1 MEMTEGDGR
10 GSDLIRPRRPWFLI
24 AAALVLAVLVAVLWG
39 KWAESRTETQRLRA
53 ELKDVYAE
61 AEMLRSKSAQA
72 DQRVTLLEQQV
83 KTLRAEREDALSRL
97 AAVQAPKGKAA
108 AAKPAASKPPARN
121 GTTTCTAERSAVPQ
135 PALSRC
141 VTGRWYP
148 RPPGE
153 PACNTLGQRL

>member
-97 AAVQAPKGKAA
+97 AAVQAPKGRAA
-108 AAKPAASKPPARN
+108 TAKPAATKPSARN
-121 GTTTCTAERSAVPQ
+121 GTTTKR
-135 PALSRC
+135 R
-141 VTGRWYP
+141 
-148 RPPGE
+148 
-153 PACNTLGQRL
+153 

>member
-1 MEMTEGDGR
+1 MTEMDGR
-10 GSDLIRPRRPWFLI
+10 GSDLVRPRRPWFLI
-24 AAALVLAVLVAVLWG
+24 GAALALVVLVAVLWG

-97 AAVQAPKGKAA
+97 AAVQAPKGRAA
-108 AAKPAASKPPARN
+108 TAKPAATKPSARN
-121 GTTTCTAERSAVPQ
+121 GTTTKR
-135 PALSRC
+135 R
-141 VTGRWYP
+141 
-148 RPPGE
+148 
-153 PACNTLGQRL
+153 

>member
-1 MEMTEGDGR
+1 MEMTEVDGP

-97 AAVQAPKGKAA
+97 AAVQAPKGRAA
-108 AAKPAASKPPARN
+108 AAKPAATKPPARN
-121 GTTTCTAERSAVPQ
+121 GTTTKR
-135 PALSRC
+135 R
-141 VTGRWYP
+141 
-148 RPPGE
+148 
-153 PACNTLGQRL
+153 

>member
-53 ELKDVYAE
+53 ELTDVYAE
-61 AEMLRSKSAQA
+61 AEMLRSKSAHA

-108 AAKPAASKPPARN
+108 AKPAASKPPARN
-121 GTTTCTAERSAVPQ
+121 GTTTKR
-135 PALSRC
+135 R
-141 VTGRWYP
+141 
-148 RPPGE
+148 
-153 PACNTLGQRL
+153 

>member
-39 KWAESRTETQRLRA
+39 KWAESRTETQRLKA

-61 AEMLRSKSAQA
+61 AEMLRSKSTQA

-97 AAVQAPKGKAA
+97 AAVQAPKGRAA
-108 AAKPAASKPPARN
+108 TAKPAATKPSARN
-121 GTTTCTAERSAVPQ
+121 GTTTKR
-135 PALSRC
+135 R
-141 VTGRWYP
+141 
-148 RPPGE
+148 
-153 PACNTLGQRL
+153 

>member
-1 MEMTEGDGR
+1 MEMTEVDGR

-97 AAVQAPKGKAA
+97 AAVQAPTGKAA

-121 GTTTCTAERSAVPQ
+121 GTTTKR
-135 PALSRC
+135 R
-141 VTGRWYP
+141 
-148 RPPGE
+148 
-153 PACNTLGQRL
+153 

>member
-97 AAVQAPKGKAA
+97 AAVQAPKGRAA
-108 AAKPAASKPPARN
+108 AAKPAATKPPARN
-121 GTTTCTAERSAVPQ
+121 GTTTKR
-135 PALSRC
+135 R
-141 VTGRWYP
+141 
-148 RPPGE
+148 
-153 PACNTLGQRL
+153 

>member
-1 MEMTEGDGR
+1 MEMTEVDGR

-97 AAVQAPKGKAA
+97 PPGPAPTGKAA
-108 AAKPAASKPPARN
+108 PAKPAATKPPARN
-121 GTTTCTAERSAVPQ
+121 GTTTKR
-135 PALSRC
+135 R
-141 VTGRWYP
+141 
-148 RPPGE
+148 
-153 PACNTLGQRL
+153 

>member
-1 MEMTEGDGR
+1 MEMTEVDGR

-97 AAVQAPKGKAA
+97 AAVQAPKGRAA
-108 AAKPAASKPPARN
+108 TAKPAATKPSARN
-121 GTTTCTAERSAVPQ
+121 GTTTKR
-135 PALSRC
+135 R
-141 VTGRWYP
+141 
-148 RPPGE
+148 
-153 PACNTLGQRL
+153 

>member
-39 KWAESRTETQRLRA
+39 KWAESRTETQRLKA

-61 AEMLRSKSAQA
+61 AEMLRSKSTQA

-83 KTLRAEREDALSRL
+83 ATLRAEREDALSRL
-97 AAVQAPKGKAA
+97 AAVQAPKGRAA
-108 AAKPAASKPPARN
+108 AAKPAATKPSARN
-121 GTTTCTAERSAVPQ
+121 GTTTKR
-135 PALSRC
+135 R
-141 VTGRWYP
+141 
-148 RPPGE
+148 
-153 PACNTLGQRL
+153 

>member
-1 MEMTEGDGR
+1 MEMTEVEGR

-39 KWAESRTETQRLRA
+39 KWAESRTETQRLKA

-97 AAVQAPKGKAA
+97 AAVQAPKGRAA
-108 AAKPAASKPPARN
+108 AAKPAATKPSARN
-121 GTTTCTAERSAVPQ
+121 GTTTKR
-135 PALSRC
+135 R
-141 VTGRWYP
+141 
-148 RPPGE
+148 
-153 PACNTLGQRL
+153 

>member
-24 AAALVLAVLVAVLWG
+24 AAALALAVLVAVLWG

-53 ELKDVYAE
+53 EVKDVYAE

-72 DQRVTLLEQQV
+72 DQHVTVLEQQV

-97 AAVQAPKGKAA
+97 AAVQAPKGRAA
-108 AAKPAASKPPARN
+108 TAKPAATKPSARN
-121 GTTTCTAERSAVPQ
+121 GTTTKR
-135 PALSRC
+135 R
-141 VTGRWYP
+141 
-148 RPPGE
+148 
-153 PACNTLGQRL
+153 

>member
-1 MEMTEGDGR
+1 MEMTEVDGR

-39 KWAESRTETQRLRA
+39 KWAESRTETQRLKA

-97 AAVQAPKGKAA
+97 AAGQAPTGKAA
-108 AAKPAASKPPARN
+108 AAKPAATKPPARN
-121 GTTTCTAERSAVPQ
+121 GTTTKR
-135 PALSRC
+135 R
-141 VTGRWYP
+141 
-148 RPPGE
+148 
-153 PACNTLGQRL
+153 

>member
-1 MEMTEGDGR
+1 MEMTEVDGR

-97 AAVQAPKGKAA
+97 AAVQAPKGRAA
-108 AAKPAASKPPARN
+108 AAKPAATKPPARN
-121 GTTTCTAERSAVPQ
+121 GTTTKR
-135 PALSRC
+135 R
-141 VTGRWYP
+141 
-148 RPPGE
+148 
-153 PACNTLGQRL
+153 

>member
-1 MEMTEGDGR
+1 MEMTEVEGR

-53 ELKDVYAE
+53 ELKDVYTE

-97 AAVQAPKGKAA
+97 AAVQAPKGRAA
-108 AAKPAASKPPARN
+108 TAKPAATKPSARN
-121 GTTTCTAERSAVPQ
+121 GTTTKR
-135 PALSRC
+135 R
-141 VTGRWYP
+141 
-148 RPPGE
+148 
-153 PACNTLGQRL
+153 

>member
-97 AAVQAPKGKAA
+97 AAVQAPKGRAA
-108 AAKPAASKPPARN
+108 AAKPAATKPSARN
-121 GTTTCTAERSAVPQ
+121 GTTTKR
-135 PALSRC
+135 R
-141 VTGRWYP
+141 
-148 RPPGE
+148 
-153 PACNTLGQRL
+153 

>member
-1 MEMTEGDGR
+1 MEMTEVDGH

-39 KWAESRTETQRLRA
+39 KWAESRTETQRLRT
-53 ELKDVYAE
+53 ELKEVYTE

-97 AAVQAPKGKAA
+97 AAVQAPKGRAA
-108 AAKPAASKPPARN
+108 TAKPAATKPPARN
-121 GTTTCTAERSAVPQ
+121 GTTTKR
-135 PALSRC
+135 R
-141 VTGRWYP
+141 
-148 RPPGE
+148 
-153 PACNTLGQRL
+153 

>member
-1 MEMTEGDGR
+1 MEMTEVEGR

-53 ELKDVYAE
+53 ELKDVYTE

-97 AAVQAPKGKAA
+97 AAVQAPKGRAA
-108 AAKPAASKPPARN
+108 AAKPAATKPPARN
-121 GTTTCTAERSAVPQ
+121 GTTTKR
-135 PALSRC
+135 R
-141 VTGRWYP
+141 
-148 RPPGE
+148 
-153 PACNTLGQRL
+153 

>member
-1 MEMTEGDGR
+1 MEMTEVDGR

-39 KWAESRTETQRLRA
+39 KWAESRTETQRLKA

-97 AAVQAPKGKAA
+97 AAVQAPKGRAA
-108 AAKPAASKPPARN
+108 AAKPAATKPSARN
-121 GTTTCTAERSAVPQ
+121 GTTTKR
-135 PALSRC
+135 R
-141 VTGRWYP
+141 
-148 RPPGE
+148 
-153 PACNTLGQRL
+153 

>member
-61 AEMLRSKSAQA
+61 AEMLRSKSTQA
-72 DQRVTLLEQQV
+72 EQRVTLLEQQV
-83 KTLRAEREDALSRL
+83 ATLRAEREDALSRL
-97 AAVQAPKGKAA
+97 AAVQAPKGRAA
-108 AAKPAASKPPARN
+108 TAKPAATKPSARN
-121 GTTTCTAERSAVPQ
+121 GTTTKR
-135 PALSRC
+135 R
-141 VTGRWYP
+141 
-148 RPPGE
+148 
-153 PACNTLGQRL
+153 

>member
-1 MEMTEGDGR
+1 MILRGGESMEMTEVEGR

-97 AAVQAPKGKAA
+97 
-108 AAKPAASKPPARN
+108 
-121 GTTTCTAERSAVPQ
+121 
-135 PALSRC
+135 
-141 VTGRWYP
+141 
-148 RPPGE
+148 PPGRGPPRA
-153 PACNTLGQRL
+153 PAPP

>member
-39 KWAESRTETQRLRA
+39 KWAESRTETQRLKA

-97 AAVQAPKGKAA
+97 AAVQAPKGRAA
-108 AAKPAASKPPARN
+108 AAKPAATKPSARN
-121 GTTTCTAERSAVPQ
+121 GTTTKR
-135 PALSRC
+135 R
-141 VTGRWYP
+141 
-148 RPPGE
+148 
-153 PACNTLGQRL
+153 

>member
-1 MEMTEGDGR
+1 MEMTEVDGR

-97 AAVQAPKGKAA
+97 AAVQAPTGKAA
-108 AAKPAASKPPARN
+108 TAKPAATKPPARN
-121 GTTTCTAERSAVPQ
+121 GTTAKR
-135 PALSRC
+135 R
-141 VTGRWYP
+141 
-148 RPPGE
+148 
-153 PACNTLGQRL
+153 

>member
-39 KWAESRTETQRLRA
+39 KWAESRTETQRLQA

-83 KTLRAEREDALSRL
+83 ATLRAEREDALSRL
-97 AAVQAPKGKAA
+97 AAVQAPKGRAA
-108 AAKPAASKPPARN
+108 AAKPAATRPPARN
-121 GTTTCTAERSAVPQ
+121 GTTTKR
-135 PALSRC
+135 R
-141 VTGRWYP
+141 
-148 RPPGE
+148 
-153 PACNTLGQRL
+153 